1 MTPEEFT
8 RICIPLADGLYRT
21 AYGLLGSAQEAED
34 AVQDLYLKL
43 WSRRE
48 MLSEVRNIPAW
59 IGVLLRNL
67 CIDRLRGRKDA
78 SDEPV
83 PVDLPEETAP
93 EPDYTERIDRTYR
106 AVNALPAKDWKLL
119 RLRLLEGLSYEEIA
133 RRTGLTENALRVAFY
148 RLKHKI
154 KRYL

>member
-59 IGVLLRNL
+59 IGVLLRKS
-67 CIDRLRGRKDA
+67 G
-78 SDEPV
+78 EPV
-83 PVDLPEETAP
+83 LEIRVVGVDLHNGIGLVE
-93 EPDYTERIDRTYR
+93 
-106 AVNALPAKDWKLL
+106 VNLGEFLFLFQNGSL
-119 RLRLLEGLSYEEIA
+119 RKNQCFFG
-133 RRTGLTENALRVAFY
+133 
-148 RLKHKI
+148 
-154 KRYL
+154 